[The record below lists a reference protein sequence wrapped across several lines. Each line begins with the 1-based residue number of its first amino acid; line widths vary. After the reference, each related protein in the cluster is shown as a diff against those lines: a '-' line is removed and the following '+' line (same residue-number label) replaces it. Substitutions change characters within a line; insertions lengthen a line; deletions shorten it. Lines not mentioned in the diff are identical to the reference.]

1 MEEIVY
7 SQGVP
12 VGPPRRLDIKG
23 RQLDNDQAQPGL
35 LARLEKLVRG

>member
-1 MEEIVY
+1 MEEVVY
-7 SQGVP
+7 SKGVP
-12 VGPPRRLDIKG
+12 VGPPMRLDIKG